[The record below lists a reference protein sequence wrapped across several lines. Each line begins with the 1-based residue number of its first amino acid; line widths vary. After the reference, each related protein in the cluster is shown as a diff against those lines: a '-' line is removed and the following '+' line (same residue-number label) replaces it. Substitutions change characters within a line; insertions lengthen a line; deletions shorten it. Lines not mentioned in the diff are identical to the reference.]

1 MLDIKRKDNAKLV
14 EIVFDDPAEY
24 DTNYDKK
31 LDPIE
36 CKAIGWLEEKNESL
50 VRISWLRETE
60 DAPYVG
66 LSIPTGCVKSILEV
80 KS

>member
-1 MLDIKRKDNAKLV
+1 MLGINRKDNAKLV

-24 DTNYDKK
+24 DTNYDDK
-31 LDPIE
+31 LEPVE
-36 CKAIGWLEEKNESL
+36 CKAVGWLEEKNSSM

-66 LSIPTGCVKSILEV
+66 MSIPMGCVKSIVEV